1 MQLKTILGLIFVA
14 KTNQFGIYSDEEDVK
29 IIMDRSVSLLSG
41 GITKSKFIRH
51 CGSKPCGI
59 HNFNAITQDRGHAR
73 KLWYEYS
80 NCAKMENPERSVK
93 TCYLQR
99 SCKAR
104 LLECV
109 TH

>member
-99 SCKAR
+99 SCK
-104 LLECV
+104 E
-109 TH
+109 

>member
-1 MQLKTILGLIFVA
+1 MVVRLQKNLLQTILGLIFVA

-59 HNFNAITQDRGHAR
+59 HNFNAITQ
-73 KLWYEYS
+73 
-80 NCAKMENPERSVK
+80 V
-93 TCYLQR
+93 TVLQL
-99 SCKAR
+99 SH
-104 LLECV
+104 LLFPQMILGSA
-109 TH
+109 